1 MRALVA
7 GKRRMLESSLL
18 TSPGCDGAPFVP
30 LCENLESARAS
41 APRCS
46 QKLRDVQIETRQG
59 VEMERR

>member
-1 MRALVA
+1 
-7 GKRRMLESSLL
+7 MLESSLL

-46 QKLRDVQIETRQG
+46 QKFRDVQIETRQG